1 MNRPRAGIAST
12 TTGGPVPDFAAQID
26 HPGLRDFYAHWL
38 AKRGG
43 KRVPARADIDPVE
56 IHRFLPNI
64 FMMDVIDGG
73 RRFRYRLVGTAVGNA
88 LGDYSG
94 RYVDEALPP
103 AQYAIYHVKYQRVV
117 HELAMIYEAVRVF
130 WQDGPPVVFR
140 RLMLPLSDDQIT
152 ANILFG
158 LGYYDYGGRK
168 PPPGRRVDAVVRVEQ
183 VSEVVAAPPAVG
195 PAAGPAQ
202 GASGGS

>member
-1 MNRPRAGIAST
+1 VS
-12 TTGGPVPDFAAQID
+12 DFAAQID
-26 HPGLRDFYAHWL
+26 HDLLREFHAYWL
-38 AKRGG
+38 ARCGG

-73 RRFRYRLVGTAVGNA
+73 TRFRYRLIGTALGRG

-103 AQYAIYHVKYQRVV
+103 AQYAIYHAKYQRVV
-117 HELAMIYEAVRVF
+117 HELAVIYEAVRVF
-130 WQDGPPVVFR
+130 WQEGPPILFR
-140 RLMLPLSDDQIT
+140 RLMLPLSDDQRT

-158 LGYYDYGGRK
+158 VAYYDDGRRK
-168 PPPGRRVDAVVRVEQ
+168 PSAGRRVDCVIRVEP
-183 VSEVVAAPPAVG
+183 VSEIVALPSPAAPVAD
-195 PAAGPAQ
+195 AAAANQ
-202 GASGGS
+202 ASSGGS